1 MVVNRGCFTLFSYLW
16 GRLIIAMGLLSFFSK
31 GASKEKRPIIPSL
44 EEQASHARSFVNSF
58 LDELYSGF
66 DKDTPGEIECA
77 RFRIAGITHHC
88 SRNDIGMIFGITFPQ
103 TNNPYDKKAIGLGR
117 VNNGK
122 VSDIFGYIPKE
133 DKKAFNQFAGEWY
146 HLPFQGF
153 IREFI
158 TEDGKEGITG
168 VIKLYKGE
176 GLKMVNQMVKDA
188 QLLQGLSKG
197 YYKEQTLEE
206 QELKL
211 EWVLERHF

>member
-1 MVVNRGCFTLFSYLW
+1 
-16 GRLIIAMGLLSFFSK
+16 MGLLSFFLN

-44 EEQASHARSFVNSF
+44 EEQAAAARSFVNSF
-58 LDELYSGF
+58 LDELYSDF

-88 SRNDIGMIFGITFPQ
+88 SRNDIGMISGITFLQ
-103 TNNPYDKKAIGLGR
+103 TNNPYDNKAIALGR

-133 DKKAFNQFAGEWY
+133 DKKAFNKFAGEWD
-146 HLPFQGF
+146 HLPFLGF

-158 TEDGKEGITG
+158 SEEGEKGITG

-176 GLKMVNQMVKDA
+176 GVKMVKQMTKDA
-188 QLLQGLSKG
+188 QLLQGLSQG
-197 YYKEQTLEE
+197 FFKEQTLVE
-206 QELKL
+206 QELKPG
-211 EWVLERHF
+211 WVLDRHF

>member
-1 MVVNRGCFTLFSYLW
+1 MGLFSL
-16 GRLIIAMGLLSFFSK
+16 FK
-31 GASKEKRPIIPSL
+31 NGASKKTQPVIPSL
-44 EEQASHARSFVNSF
+44 QEQAVAAQYFVNSF

-77 RFRIAGITHHC
+77 WYKIAGISYHC
-88 SRNDIGMIFGITFPQ
+88 SRNDIGMIFGITFLQ
-103 TNNPYDKKAIGLGR
+103 TGNPYDKKAIALGR

-133 DKKAFNQFAGEWY
+133 DKKAFNRFAGEWD
-146 HLPFQGF
+146 HLPFLGF

-158 TEDGKEGITG
+158 SDEGKKGITG

-176 GLKMVNQMVKDA
+176 GVKMVNQMTKDA

-197 YYKEQTLEE
+197 FFKEQTLEE

-211 EWVLERHF
+211 EWVLDRYF

>member
-1 MVVNRGCFTLFSYLW
+1 MGLFSL
-16 GRLIIAMGLLSFFSK
+16 FKK
-31 GASKEKRPIIPSL
+31 GASKKTQLVIPSL
-44 EEQASHARSFVNSF
+44 EDQAAAAQSFVNSF
-58 LDELYSGF
+58 LDELYSDF

-88 SRNDIGMIFGITFPQ
+88 SRNDIGMISGITFLQ
-103 TNNPYDKKAIGLGR
+103 TNNPYDKKAIALGR

-133 DKKAFNQFAGEWY
+133 DKKAFNKFAVEWN
-146 HLPFQGF
+146 HLPFLGF

-158 TEDGKEGITG
+158 TEDGKKGITG

>member
-1 MVVNRGCFTLFSYLW
+1 MGLFSL
-16 GRLIIAMGLLSFFSK
+16 FKK
-31 GASKEKRPIIPSL
+31 GASKKTQPVIPSL
-44 EEQASHARSFVNSF
+44 EEQASLAQSFVNSF

-66 DKDTPGEIECA
+66 NKETPGEVECA

-88 SRNDIGMIFGITFPQ
+88 SRNDIGMISGITFLQ
-103 TNNPYDKKAIGLGR
+103 TNNPYDKKAIALGR

-133 DKKAFNQFAGEWY
+133 VKKAFNKFAGEWD
-146 HLPFQGF
+146 HLPFLGF
-153 IREFI
+153 IREFVSD
-158 TEDGKEGITG
+158 EGKKGITG

-176 GLKMVNQMVKDA
+176 GVKMVNQMTKDA

-211 EWVLERHF
+211 EWVLDRYF

>member
-1 MVVNRGCFTLFSYLW
+1 MGLFSL
-16 GRLIIAMGLLSFFSK
+16 FKK
-31 GASKEKRPIIPSL
+31 GASKKTQPVIPSL
-44 EEQASHARSFVNSF
+44 EDQAAAAQSFVNSF
-58 LDELYSGF
+58 LDELYSDF
-66 DKDTPGEIECA
+66 DKDTPGEVICA
-77 RFRIAGITHHC
+77 RFRIAGITHHY
-88 SRNDIGMIFGITFPQ
+88 SRNDIGMISGITFLQ
-103 TNNPYDKKAIGLGR
+103 TNNPYDKKAIALGR

-122 VSDIFGYIPKE
+122 VSLIFGYIPKE
-133 DKKAFNQFAGEWY
+133 DKKAFNKFAGEWD
-146 HLPFQGF
+146 HLPFLGY
-153 IREFI
+153 IREFM
-158 TEDGKEGITG
+158 TEEGKEGITG

>member
-1 MVVNRGCFTLFSYLW
+1 MGLFSL
-16 GRLIIAMGLLSFFSK
+16 FK
-31 GASKEKRPIIPSL
+31 NGASKKTQPVIPSL
-44 EEQASHARSFVNSF
+44 QEQAVAAQYFVNSF

-66 DKDTPGEIECA
+66 DKDSPGEIECA
-77 RFRIAGITHHC
+77 WFNIAGITYHC
-88 SRNDIGMIFGITFPQ
+88 SRNDIGMISGITFLQ
-103 TNNPYDKKAIGLGR
+103 TNNPYDKKAIALGR

-133 DKKAFNQFAGEWY
+133 DKKAFNRFAGEWD
-146 HLPFQGF
+146 HLPFLGF

-158 TEDGKEGITG
+158 SDERKKGITG
-168 VIKLYKGE
+168 IIKLYKGE
-176 GLKMVNQMVKDA
+176 GVKMVNQMTKDA

-211 EWVLERHF
+211 EWVLDRYF

>member
-1 MVVNRGCFTLFSYLW
+1 
-16 GRLIIAMGLLSFFSK
+16 
-31 GASKEKRPIIPSL
+31 
-44 EEQASHARSFVNSF
+44 
-58 LDELYSGF
+58 
-66 DKDTPGEIECA
+66 
-77 RFRIAGITHHC
+77 
-88 SRNDIGMIFGITFPQ
+88 MISGITFLQ
-103 TNNPYDKKAIGLGR
+103 TNNPYDKKAIALGR

-133 DKKAFNQFAGEWY
+133 DKKAFNKFAGEWD
-146 HLPFQGF
+146 HLPFLGY
-153 IREFI
+153 IREFM
-158 TEDGKEGITG
+158 TEEGKEGITG

>member
-1 MVVNRGCFTLFSYLW
+1 MGLFSL
-16 GRLIIAMGLLSFFSK
+16 FKK
-31 GASKEKRPIIPSL
+31 GASKKMQPVIPPL
-44 EEQASHARSFVNSF
+44 EEQASLAQSFVNSF

-66 DKDTPGEIECA
+66 NKETPGEVECA
-77 RFRIAGITHHC
+77 VFRIAGITYHC
-88 SRNDIGMIFGITFPQ
+88 SRNDIGMVFGITFLQ
-103 TNNPYDKKAIGLGR
+103 TGNPYDKKAIALGR

-133 DKKAFNQFAGEWY
+133 NKKAYNKFAGEWD
-146 HLPFQGF
+146 HLPFLGF

-158 TEDGKEGITG
+158 SEEGKKGITG

-176 GLKMVNQMVKDA
+176 GVKMVNQMTKDA

-211 EWVLERHF
+211 EWVLERYF

>member
-1 MVVNRGCFTLFSYLW
+1 
-16 GRLIIAMGLLSFFSK
+16 MGLFSFFSR

-44 EEQASHARSFVNSF
+44 EEQNMAAQSYVNSF
-58 LDELYSGF
+58 LDELYSDF
-66 DKDTPGEIECA
+66 DKETPGEIECA
-77 RFRIAGITHHC
+77 WFKIAGITYHC
-88 SRNDIGMIFGITFPQ
+88 SRNDVGMISGITFHQ
-103 TNNPYDKKAIGLGR
+103 ASNPYDKKAIALGR

-133 DKKAFNQFAGEWY
+133 DKKAFNKFAGEWN
-146 HLPFQGF
+146 HLPFLGF

-158 TEDGKEGITG
+158 SEEGEKGITG

-176 GLKMVNQMVKDA
+176 GVKMVKQMTKDA

-197 YYKEQTLEE
+197 YYKEQTLAE

>member
-1 MVVNRGCFTLFSYLW
+1 MGLFSL
-16 GRLIIAMGLLSFFSK
+16 FKK
-31 GASKEKRPIIPSL
+31 GASKKTQPVIPSL
-44 EEQASHARSFVNSF
+44 EEQASLAQSFVNSF

-66 DKDTPGEIECA
+66 NKETPGEVECA

-88 SRNDIGMIFGITFPQ
+88 SRNDIGMISGITFLQ
-103 TNNPYDKKAIGLGR
+103 TNNPYDKKAIALGR

-133 DKKAFNQFAGEWY
+133 DKKAFNRFAGEWD
-146 HLPFQGF
+146 HLPFLGF

-158 TEDGKEGITG
+158 SDERKKGITG
-168 VIKLYKGE
+168 IIKLYKG
-176 GLKMVNQMVKDA
+176 GGVKMVNQMTKDA

-211 EWVLERHF
+211 EWVLDKYF